1 MGLFAKATQAVS
13 SQTRPQSR
21 LNSHLLMLLDDN
33 EPQSLGLPSPAT
45 NQCVIWRNLLASL
58 NLSFL
63 F

>member
-33 EPQSLGLPSPAT
+33 EPQSLGLFPALPLT
-45 NQCVIWRNLLASL
+45 SV
-58 NLSFL
+58 
-63 F
+63 